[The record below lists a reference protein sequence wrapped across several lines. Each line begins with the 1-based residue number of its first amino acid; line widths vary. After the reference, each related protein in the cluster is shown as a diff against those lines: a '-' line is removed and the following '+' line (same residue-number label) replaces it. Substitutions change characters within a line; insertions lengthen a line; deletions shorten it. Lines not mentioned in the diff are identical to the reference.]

1 MLTAVPAELSCG
13 VVVVTRCPE
22 ALVLFPELRAPDF
35 VLQLVLSPERL
46 TSPGLG
52 PREGTGA
59 GHTAGFV
66 LGLSHLQESSAEE
79 SLELRPTAQR
89 FLCWQGTGVW
99 PPCSWHSCTCV
110 GGSPPSGTGDDLALL
125 GQQLVGGRGQPA

>member
-13 VVVVTRCPE
+13 AVVVTRCPE

-35 VLQLVLSPERL
+35 VLKLVLSPERL
-46 TSPGLG
+46 TPPGLG

-59 GHTAGFV
+59 GHTVGFV

-79 SLELRPTAQR
+79 SLELHPTAHASFAGREQVSG
-89 FLCWQGTGVW
+89 LLAPGT
-99 PPCSWHSCTCV
+99 
-110 GGSPPSGTGDDLALL
+110 LAP
-125 GQQLVGGRGQPA
+125 V